1 MQQFLSMTRE
11 KRSLGAGS
19 GRGAYMKWL
28 AENNP
33 EQMKEIAS
41 QGGQK
46 SHANRTAHEWTAEDG
61 RAANSLRKVRGFPG
75 SRRSQ

>member
-1 MQQFLSMTRE
+1 MQQLLSMTCE
-11 KRSLGAGS
+11 KRSFGAGS

-33 EQMKEIAS
+33 DRMKEIAS
-41 QGGQK
+41 QGGQT
-46 SHANRTAHEWTAEDG
+46 SHSNGTAHEWTAEDG